1 MRNRGRIILLVMM
14 TLLLTAAAVVGANE
28 WYRRPT
34 IITMAVGPEGSPEN
48 SFALKLSEVLRQN
61 HSSVRLNV
69 VSSETRSQAL
79 HSFTHRE
86 ADLAIIRTDDRK
98 IPANARALAV
108 LEHEAL
114 LLVGA
119 KRTRINTLGDL
130 QGKRVA
136 VIGRDGRNEAF
147 LRRLLEQ
154 YKSDFSRTE
163 IKTYLP
169 GISMEKLLPVSA
181 DVVLLIYPVSR
192 LGLSADFGGLAHM
205 KGFTVHALGD
215 AKALQ
220 RKVPGIYAETI
231 EAGLLSGAPRLP
243 DDDMETVALQKI
255 LVVRRGLPEQHVIE
269 LMRALFENGRQLA
282 VENAFATKIEPPD
295 TEKGALIAAHE
306 GAAQYVES
314 EVKTFF
320 DRYSDLIYIGMSVA
334 GALGSIAVALY
345 GTMFRHRPQMA
356 SECTIEMIAL
366 FQRIKAATQAEDLD
380 ILDGELDAALNQ
392 VLLGLADG
400 SVSPH
405 GLDAFRLA
413 FDHAHDT
420 LKEAR
425 SRV

>member
-14 TLLLTAAAVVGANE
+14 TLLLTAVAVVGANE
-28 WYRRPT
+28 WYRRPS

-48 SFALKLSEVLRQN
+48 SFALKLSEALRQN

-119 KRTRINTLGDL
+119 KRAKINTLGDL

-169 GISMEKLLPVSA
+169 GTSMEKLLPVSA

-192 LGLSADFGGLAHM
+192 LGLSADFGGLAHT
-205 KGFTVHALGD
+205 KGLIVHALGD

-220 RKVPGIYAETI
+220 RKVPGIYSETI
-231 EAGLLSGAPRLP
+231 EAGLLSGSPRIP

-345 GTMFRHRPQMA
+345 GTMLRHRPQMA
-356 SECTIEMIAL
+356 SERTIEMIAL